1 LVNVAFLSEADK
13 RRIAE
18 AIRKV
23 EATTSG
29 ELVTVIARAADH
41 YLYIPLLWASVIALA
56 APGVIWYAKPDVQFV
71 VLYSAQLATFLGLAL
86 LFRWTPL
93 KMRLI
98 PRWVKHRRASRL
110 AQEQFFA
117 QGLYLTRERT
127 GVLLFAS
134 VAERYVEVIADRG
147 INDKV
152 KADAWKEIVAEFVK
166 RVKNREIAEGFL
178 VAIGACGQLL
188 AEHFPRPEDDRNELP
203 NRLIEI

>member
-1 LVNVAFLSEADK
+1 MTFLSEVDK

-29 ELVTVIARAADH
+29 ELVTVIARAADQ

-56 APGVIWYAKPDVQFV
+56 VPGVIWYVKPEVRFV
-71 VLYSAQLATFLGLAL
+71 VLYSAQLGSFLGLAL

-98 PRWVKHRRASRL
+98 PKWVKHHRASRL
-110 AQEQFFA
+110 AREQFFVH
-117 QGLYLTRERT
+117 GLHMTRERT
-127 GVLLFAS
+127 GVLLFVS

-166 RVKNREIAEGFL
+166 RVKRGEIAEGFL
-178 VAIGACGQLL
+178 VAIAACGQPL
-188 AEHFPRPEDDRNELP
+188 AAHFPRPEDDRNELP

>member
-1 LVNVAFLSEADK
+1 VNVEFLSEADK

-23 EATTSG
+23 EMTTSG
-29 ELVTVIARAADH
+29 ELVTVVARAADQ
-41 YLYIPLLWASVIALA
+41 YLYIPLLWASVIALTV
-56 APGVIWYAKPDVQFV
+56 PGIIWYAKPETRFV
-71 VLYSAQLATFLGLAL
+71 VLYSAQLVTFLGLAL

-98 PRWVKHRRASRL
+98 PKWVKHHRASRL
-110 AQEQFFA
+110 AREQFFVH
-117 QGLYLTRERT
+117 GLHMTRERT

-134 VAERYVEVIADRG
+134 VAERYVEIIADSG

-152 KADAWKEIVAEFVK
+152 KEDAWKEIVAEFVK
-166 RVKNREIAEGFL
+166 RVKSREIAEGFL
-178 VAIGACGQLL
+178 TAVAGCGQLL
-188 AEHFPRPEDDRNELP
+188 SAHFPRREDDRNELP